1 MVLPWRAWRA
11 SEVLAVSIQVG
22 AFLAAENF
30 ASSTK
35 KHLGSSN
42 GLTIGISALGLDA
55 LPGGTADSLIEIG
68 GLVEHCSSHVQYI
81 VYVNIRQQR
90 YRIVAVMPVC
100 VCVRSVSV

>member
-1 MVLPWRAWRA
+1 MTVLGIVLVLPWRAWRA

-35 KHLGSSN
+35 KHLVSSN
-42 GLTIGISALGLDA
+42 GLTIGIFALGLDA

-68 GLVEHCSSHVQYI
+68 GPVEHCSSHVRI
-81 VYVNIRQQR
+81 DENILCMLVYDNNGTG
-90 YRIVAVMPVC
+90 
-100 VCVRSVSV
+100 